1 MGTKTGI
8 WVHNSEYFSV
18 KRLKMIRFRGKYA
31 KMVLFLAKKSPGRA
45 LLPMQL
51 HRSKKVIYDGGMP
64 SELLELG
71 VEVVDCR

>member
-1 MGTKTGI
+1 
-8 WVHNSEYFSV
+8 
-18 KRLKMIRFRGKYA
+18 MIRFRGKYA